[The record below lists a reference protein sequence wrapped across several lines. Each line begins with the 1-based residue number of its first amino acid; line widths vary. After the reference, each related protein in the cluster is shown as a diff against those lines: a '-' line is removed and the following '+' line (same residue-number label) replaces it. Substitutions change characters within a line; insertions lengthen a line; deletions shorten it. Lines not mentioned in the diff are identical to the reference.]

1 MHPSRRL
8 GHARRLVIGFAAIAG
23 GLTVALGLLTWRF
36 LALGVDLEQ
45 QRMSQRLG
53 TVADGAASTLGAGVA
68 ESERWLTQ
76 LLEVATPSHFTASAF
91 RGLRRFPP

>member
-1 MHPSRRL
+1 MQPSGRL